1 MITPDLIPSSS
12 YYNNV
17 RSNVSVSDW
26 DVIRKKCYAKANH
39 KCEVCGMTGLEQG
52 FKHKVECHEI
62 WEFDDQNRTQTLTGF
77 VSLCPMCHKVK
88 HFGLAQLNGEEEMV
102 LKHMMKVNDMRLMEA
117 NEIIIQAF
125 VVWKGR
131 SDIQWS
137 VNIDYIDTYLI
148 DDFNTFMKKF

>member
-1 MITPDLIPSSS
+1 
-12 YYNNV
+12 
-17 RSNVSVSDW
+17 
-26 DVIRKKCYAKANH
+26 
-39 KCEVCGMTGLEQG
+39 MTGLEQG